1 MGWLLI
7 DYSHL
12 EGVGAGYDAGLV
24 LSLQIVEHLADVK
37 LLNGLVLESDAP
49 EVGGEVDT
57 HKVRLQMSLVLT
69 HKVLEIFIITRV
81 D

>member
-1 MGWLLI
+1 M
-7 DYSHL
+7 
-12 EGVGAGYDAGLV
+12 GAGYDAGLV
-24 LSLQIVEHLADVK
+24 LSLQIVEHLTDVK

-49 EVGGEVDT
+49 KVGGKVDT
-57 HKVRLQMSLVLT
+57 HKVGLQMSLVLT